1 ATNQV
6 RYNLLDRKPVQNGV
20 LDFCQRHNILLTAYS
35 PLKGGVLSNSTVAAI
50 AQKHGVPPG
59 QVAIQWLIQQP
70 GVITIPKST
79 NVNHL
84 QDNLDALKLG
94 LDEEDLGLLDM
105 IDD

>member
-1 ATNQV
+1 
-6 RYNLLDRKPVQNGV
+6 
-20 LDFCQRHNILLTAYS
+20 
-35 PLKGGVLSNSTVAAI
+35 
-50 AQKHGVPPG
+50 
-59 QVAIQWLIQQP
+59 P

-94 LDEEDLGLLDM
+94 LDEEDLGQLDM